1 MKLIP
6 VGEIPGRRGR
16 HHLQDLIKEFVES
29 DAKIVKIDFNDHDY
43 KSSKVCRSCL
53 GVAAKKSGHPIK
65 VSIRGEEVF
74 LSKIV

>member
-6 VGEIPGRRGR
+6 VNEIPERRGQHR
-16 HHLQDLIKEFVES
+16 LQDLIKEFAES
-29 DAKIVKIDFNDHDY
+29 DAKIVKIDFNNHDY

-53 GVAAKKSGHPIK
+53 SIAAKRSGHPIK

-74 LSKIV
+74 LSKLI

>member
-6 VGEIPGRRGR
+6 VNEIPRRRGR

-29 DAKIVKIDFNDHDY
+29 DVKIVKIDFNDHDY

-65 VSIRGEEVF
+65 VSLREGEVF
-74 LSKIV
+74 LSKII